1 MMVRL
6 SILSKIT
13 KLITLLCLLAVIQ
26 AQNGEIIPL
35 SQKVGLTLDAE
46 ENLFYNVYT
55 DIDGFESAQF
65 YEMSPKT
72 VIARITYVQYSQQ
85 KTSKRKY
92 TMMEFLKIKEMVDL
106 QPHITAEDRK
116 LVHENL
122 TYLQTDDILEG
133 IEEDQFVT
141 IHHRSGR
148 RIRGTLKTYSDKMIT
163 IQTPFSL
170 ENIPIW
176 NMESISYRE
185 SINNRSSWKF
195 PLYAFSALA
204 GLTLA
209 EGWNEQTRP
218 YIDSVWHYRFLGAM
232 AGLLAG
238 SEVFQTFNVLT
249 SPKTYFALTSEE
261 MDRLKE

>member
-13 KLITLLCLLAVIQ
+13 KLITHFCLLAVIQ

-122 TYLQTDDILEG
+122 TYLQTL
-133 IEEDQFVT
+133 Q
-141 IHHRSGR
+141 
-148 RIRGTLKTYSDKMIT
+148 KKP
-163 IQTPFSL
+163 QNFSEQKL
-170 ENIPIW
+170 QKLQKKLQN
-176 NMESISYRE
+176 
-185 SINNRSSWKF
+185 KK
-195 PLYAFSALA
+195 
-204 GLTLA
+204 GL
-209 EGWNEQTRP
+209 
-218 YIDSVWHYRFLGAM
+218 V
-232 AGLLAG
+232 
-238 SEVFQTFNVLT
+238 
-249 SPKTYFALTSEE
+249 
-261 MDRLKE
+261 